1 MKVIVTWGQDTP
13 AYAESTI
20 EIEVQGDATDANI
33 IAAVKAKAD
42 TVGDLVFRP
51 SWDWSGLRIVDITK
65 ADGTCVANDIP
76 IEPCGEDLGIVAH
89 EVMTGKAGPMAL
101 VHEAE
106 RQGISIHPD
115 VARAIESA
123 QTTVSAMQA
132 MQDFQIPTFTPFT
145 LVIDAFTCDEFGDGP
160 SHAKIAV
167 TPEFLLRIAR
177 LVASTKPLG
186 IRSAHVADDDA
197 IWRDPA
203 MVPSLHGTELVV
215 MPLRGAFGKASFF
228 FQGHPK
234 NTNYNCK
241 TRAVDLKDLIACIGK
256 AGELPIGFKRE
267 YGVLFYDGGSGSINA
282 LVRMY
287 MEKDDATDRV
297 ANPWVIYHYGQPN
310 GERFWSED
318 DGWTE
323 LASATRYDEM
333 PTGLYPMGGPENT
346 QAGALCIGTMLPFTV
361 TLRGTEDPGSDGIA
375 FECFAESDA
384 HAIEQAENAYPN
396 IFVDSVQ
403 LTEAIED

>member
-20 EIEVQGDATDANI
+20 EIEVQGDATDENI

-42 TVGDLVFRP
+42 TVGELVFLP

-65 ADGTCVANDIP
+65 ADGACVANDIP

-101 VHEAE
+101 VYEAE
-106 RQGISIHPD
+106 RQGIDVHPS

-123 QTTVSAMQA
+123 QTTVSAMK
-132 MQDFQIPTFTPFT
+132 DFQIPAFTPFT
-145 LVIDAFTCDEFGDGP
+145 LILEAFACDEHGDSP
-160 SHAKIAV
+160 SYAEVTV
-167 TPEFLLRIAR
+167 TPEFLAQVVR
-177 LVASTKPLG
+177 LAAHTGALG
-186 IRSAHVADDDA
+186 IRAALVDHDDG
-197 IWRDPA
+197 IWSDPGQELLMGGTA
-203 MVPSLHGTELVV
+203 MVLAPYRDDIVES
-215 MPLRGAFGKASFF
+215 SFF
-228 FQGHPK
+228 FQGVPSAAE
-234 NTNYNCK
+234 YICE
-241 TRAVDLKDLIACIGK
+241 TRPIEWKDLLACIGN
-256 AGELPIGFKRE
+256 AGDLPIGFKRE

-282 LVRMY
+282 LVRMC

-323 LASATRYDEM
+323 LAGATRYDKM
-333 PTGLYPMGGPENT
+333 PTGLYPMGGSENT
-346 QAGALCIGTMLPFTV
+346 QAGTLWIGTMSPFTV
-361 TLRGTEDPGSDGIA
+361 TLRDTEGAGSDRIA

>member
-20 EIEVQGDATDANI
+20 EIEVQGDATDENI

-42 TVGDLVFRP
+42 TVGELVFLP

-65 ADGTCVANDIP
+65 ADGACVANDIP

-101 VHEAE
+101 VYEAE
-106 RQGISIHPD
+106 RQGIDVHPS

-123 QTTVSAMQA
+123 QTTVSAMK
-132 MQDFQIPTFTPFT
+132 DFQIPAFTPFT
-145 LVIDAFTCDEFGDGP
+145 LVMQAFVCDENGEGP
-160 SHAKIAV
+160 AYAKILV
-167 TPEFLLRIAR
+167 TPELLRKIAA
-177 LVASTKPLG
+177 LAASMQTLG
-186 IRSAHVADDDA
+186 IRSAHVDDDDG
-197 IWRDPA
+197 IWADGDESYR
-203 MVPSLHGTELVV
+203 MRGTDMVV
-215 MPLRGAFGKASFF
+215 MPLPGGFEKASFF

-234 NTNYNCK
+234 HVDYNCE

-256 AGELPIGFKRE
+256 AGELPTGFERE
-267 YGVLFYDGGSGSINA
+267 YGVLFYDGGWGSIND

-287 MEKDDATDRV
+287 MEEDDATDRL

-310 GERFWSED
+310 GERFWSDE

-323 LASATRYDEM
+323 LAGATRYDKM
-333 PTGLYPMGGPENT
+333 PTGLYPMGGSENT
-346 QAGALCIGTMLPFTV
+346 QAGTLWIGTMSPFTV
-361 TLRGTEDPGSDGIA
+361 TLRDTEGAGSDRIA

-384 HAIEQAENAYPN
+384 HAIEKAENAYPN

>member
-42 TVGDLVFRP
+42 TVGDLVFLP

-65 ADGTCVANDIP
+65 ADGACVANDIP

-89 EVMTGKAGPMAL
+89 EVMTGTAGPMAL

-106 RQGISIHPD
+106 RQGINVHPD

-123 QTTVSAMQA
+123 QTAVSATKN
-132 MQDFQIPTFTPFT
+132 FQIPAFTPFT
-145 LVIDAFTCDEFGDGP
+145 LVIEAFACDEHGDGP
-160 SHAKIAV
+160 SCAEV
-167 TPEFLLRIAR
+167 TVTSEWLAR
-177 LVASTKPLG
+177 VASLSASSRSLG
-186 IRSAHVADDDA
+186 ICAAHVNDDDG
-197 IWRDPA
+197 IWDDPDE
-203 MVPSLHGTELVV
+203 SLRMRSTEMVV
-215 MPLRGAFGKASFF
+215 MPLREAFGMTMTSFF

-234 NTNYNCK
+234 HADDNCE
-241 TRAVDLKDLIACIGK
+241 TRLIDLNDLIACIGN
-256 AGELPIGFKRE
+256 AGDLPIGFKRE

-323 LASATRYDEM
+323 LAGATRYDEM
-333 PTGLYPMGGPENT
+333 PTTPYPLGGPKNT

-361 TLRGTEDPGSDGIA
+361 TLRDTEDGGSGRIA
-375 FECFAESDA
+375 FECFAESDE